1 MTVSSGRNSRRET
14 VYHSDIASQDFFS
27 IIFHSFRVSGGLAE
41 GVIGSQTPTSL
52 ALRQEEGK
60 EILIP
65 RSDIK
70 RMYAFNLSAMPDEF
84 DRQIGVQQMADL
96 LAVIAEG
103 SE

>member
-1 MTVSSGRNSRRET
+1 
-14 VYHSDIASQDFFS
+14 
-27 IIFHSFRVSGGLAE
+27 
-41 GVIGSQTPTSL
+41 
-52 ALRQEEGK
+52 LRQEEGK
-60 EILIP
+60 EIVIP

-70 RMYAFNLSAMPDEF
+70 RMYASNLSAMPDEF